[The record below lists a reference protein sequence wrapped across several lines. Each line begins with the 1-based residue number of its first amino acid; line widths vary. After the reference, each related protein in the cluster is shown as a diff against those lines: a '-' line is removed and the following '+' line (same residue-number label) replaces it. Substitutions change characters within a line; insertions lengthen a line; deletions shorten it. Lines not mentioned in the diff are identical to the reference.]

1 MDSETQV
8 VCQKED
14 VVEESV
20 KRAGGTDVVVESVKR
35 ARWEKLNKHFVFGD
49 NDCVS
54 IQGQTTPNLM

>member
-8 VCQKED
+8 VCRKED

-49 NDCVS
+49 SDCVS